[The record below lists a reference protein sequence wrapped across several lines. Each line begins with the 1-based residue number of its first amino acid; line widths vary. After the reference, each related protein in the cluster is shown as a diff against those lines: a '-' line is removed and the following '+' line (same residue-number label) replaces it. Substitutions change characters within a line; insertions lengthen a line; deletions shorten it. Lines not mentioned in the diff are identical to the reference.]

1 MRRIGVHLSP
11 TIELARRV
19 ALRRT
24 SRPVILRVDAA
35 RARMDGLKFYKAGEE
50 IYLSG
55 ELPPKYLE
63 IAIMY

>member
-35 RARMDGLKFYKAGEE
+35 RARMDGLKFYKAGEK